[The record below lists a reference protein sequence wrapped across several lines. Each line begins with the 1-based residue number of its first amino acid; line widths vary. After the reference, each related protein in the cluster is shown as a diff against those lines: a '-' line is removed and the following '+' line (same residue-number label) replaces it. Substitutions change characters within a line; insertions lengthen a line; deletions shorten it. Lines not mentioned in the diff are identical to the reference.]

1 MSKLIGSIAEDIAV
15 LGVIAPVDGAT
26 GATTSSWGN
35 AANFSQVGCIATAG
49 VISGTVAVKLQ
60 QATSAAGA
68 GAKDITGATNTTLT
82 ATDDGK
88 TVVIGCDVAK
98 NMDID
103 NAFTHVAAVMTVTG
117 GVASFIAAHVVGAG
131 NRFGPV
137 DSTDASTVFDT
148 TSI

>member
-15 LGVIAPVDGAT
+15 LGVIAPVDGTT
-26 GATTSSWGN
+26 GATTSSWAN
-35 AANFSQVGCIATAG
+35 AENFSQVGCIATVG

-60 QATSAAGA
+60 QATDSSGT
-68 GAKDITGATNTTLT
+68 GNVDIAGATNTLLA

-88 TVVIGCDVAK
+88 TVIIGCDVAK

-103 NAFTHVAAVMTVTG
+103 NGFTHVAAVMTVTG
-117 GVASFIAAHVVGAG
+117 GAASFICCQVVGAG
-131 NRFGPV
+131 NRYGPV
-137 DSTDASTVFDT
+137 DSTDATTVFDT